1 MCRTLGTTFS
11 VPALFLILGAAASE
25 GRGPIFSEE
34 RGANIGGLFMGNLL
48 DSSELKCAA
57 GLGLTA
63 LGIGFGVPIAAKA
76 CTESLEKI
84 VERAEAPIEE
94 GLSKFKDQI
103 CEAPLMK
110 PGWSSFFLGALSPI
124 TTLTVPFS
132 QVACQSNAAKPEEI
146 LDPKLLLEMALPFA
160 GPGPLLAYGVH
171 RMIEAQMEKQMPWKE
186 MAGATLQSLATFGAA
201 KALHQV
207 QYRSFIRVHAKLPD
221 SMSLKAK
228 QK

>member
-1 MCRTLGTTFS
+1 
-11 VPALFLILGAAASE
+11 
-25 GRGPIFSEE
+25 
-34 RGANIGGLFMGNLL
+34 MGSLL

-63 LGIGFGVPIAAKA
+63 FGIGFGVPIAAKA

-94 GLSKFKDQI
+94 SLANLKEKI

-110 PGWSSFFLGALSPI
+110 PGWSSLFLGALNPI

-132 QVACQSNAAKPEEI
+132 QVACQSTAAQLEEI
-146 LDPKLLLEMALPFA
+146 FDPKLFLELALPFA
-160 GPGPLLAYGVH
+160 GPGPLLAYGAH
-171 RMIEAQMEKQMPWKE
+171 RMIEAKMEKQLPWKE
-186 MAGATLQSLATFGAA
+186 LAGTILQSLATFGAA
-201 KALHQV
+201 KALHHI
-207 QYRSFIRVHAKLPD
+207 QYRSFTRIHAKLPENI
-221 SMSLKAK
+221 SIQAK